1 MNKIVLTLL
10 ALLIGLGAVGVVSA
24 ETVVQSNPVIGE
36 SSGIGIVGVQAPVA
50 NAQSTALT
58 NAIGSPLTQASVN
71 QWFSIGGWYWYNV
84 YNGVRTPD
92 RYQYVTLQHSRNG
105 GSWST
110 IGSGYTNSN
119 GYIGW
124 SVKEPT
130 AGTYRYRSVN
140 TGYYSSIKTYVV
152 GTTSPPVKASFYASP
167 TVGTRSTNF
176 KFIGSASGGTP
187 TSYYWTFG
195 DGKSAYGKTVYH
207 KYASTGYKTVKLT
220 VKFTNGWSAWM
231 QRASYIRVK

>member
-1 MNKIVLTLL
+1 MKKIILSIA
-10 ALLIGLGAVGVVSA
+10 ALFIGLLAVGVASA
-24 ETVVQSNPVIGE
+24 DTVVQSNPAIGE
-36 SSGIGIVGVQAPVA
+36 SAGIGIVGAPAPVV
-50 NAQSTALT
+50 NQQSAPLT
-58 NAIGSPLTQASVN
+58 NAIGSPMTQAAVG
-71 QWFSIGGWYWYNV
+71 QWFSIGGWYWYEV
-84 YNGVRTPD
+84 RNGVRTPD

-124 SVKEPT
+124 SVREPT
-130 AGTYRYRSVN
+130 AGRYRYRSVN

-152 GTTSPPVKASFYASP
+152 GSSVWASFFASP

-176 KFIGSASGGTP
+176 KFIGSAGGATP
-187 TSYYWTFG
+187 KTYYWTFG

-207 KYASTGYKTVKLT
+207 KYATTGYKTVKLT

-231 QRASYIRVK
+231 QRSNYIRVR

>member
-1 MNKIVLTLL
+1 MGKISLTLF
-10 ALLIGLGAVGVVSA
+10 ALFVGLVAVGVASA
-24 ETVVQSNPVIGE
+24 DPVVQSNPVIGE
-36 SSGIGIVGVQAPVA
+36 SSGIGIVGAPAPAVSLLSA
-50 NAQSTALT
+50 PLT
-58 NAIGSPLTQASVN
+58 SAIGSPMTQVIPG
-71 QWFSIGGWYWYNV
+71 QWFSIGGWYWYHVN
-84 YNGVRTPD
+84 NGVRTPD

-105 GSWST
+105 GAWST
-110 IGSGYTNSN
+110 IGSGYTNAN

-152 GTTSPPVKASFYASP
+152 GTTPPVKASFYASP
-167 TVGTRSTNF
+167 TIGTRSTNF

-207 KYASTGYKTVKLT
+207 KYATTGYKTIKLT
-220 VKFTNGWSAWM
+220 VKFTNGWSAWA
-231 QRASYIRVK
+231 QRYNYIRVR